1 MNSVM
6 NVAARLAQRLAG
18 WHPGRN
24 AQVRTEGD
32 ANGEPDRARIAE
44 AVERIVALSP
54 HLRMARRYEAR
65 LEPAVVTALRY
76 VAGIVAAIPPAR
88 EASAAAWAHDPY
100 IHAFFAAA
108 DTVAPALSRSRD
120 LRAFFDQ
127 NPGLQEA
134 HAVLGM
140 AMREKRVLGAA
151 LEGET
156 LRRDVVQETVSFSDH
171 QVRICGRSE
180 PELRAEIVRRLV
192 VQLGLQGMA
201 RYAAQQ
207 TRRGLLE
214 SERALLKTRLQLLER
229 KGAGVGALVG
239 APGGD
244 QELAGA
250 DDLARLQEAI
260 VENEGLIQGLGL
272 RSEAID
278 RELAEVCAVLADP
291 AAHLFVQ
298 TRRCVLNK
306 MNVVQPPGSLDACDE
321 VVFQVAQVPTVPPQT
336 RAFTLVRFARADL
349 GSPTGLLDEA
359 ARLLG

>member
-1 MNSVM
+1 MILVM
-6 NVAARLAQRLAG
+6 NGMLHAAARLAQRLAG
-18 WHPGRN
+18 WHPGRH
-24 AQVRTEGD
+24 AHGVDLE
-32 ANGEPDRARIAE
+32 GEPDRIRVAE

-54 HLRMARRYEAR
+54 HLRMARGCQAR

-76 VAGIVAAIPPAR
+76 TAGIVDAIPPAR
-88 EASAAAWAHDPY
+88 EASAAAWAFDPG

-108 DTVAPALSRSRD
+108 DSVAPALSRSRD

-140 AMREKRVLGAA
+140 AMQEKRVLGAA

-156 LRRDVVQETVSFSDH
+156 MRRDVVQETVGFSDH

-180 PELRAEIVRRLV
+180 PELRNEIVRRLV
-192 VQLGLQGMA
+192 VQLGLQGIA

-214 SERALLKTRLQLLER
+214 SERALLRTRLQLLER
-229 KGAGVGALVG
+229 KGVGVGALVG
-239 APGGD
+239 EQDAAGGD
-244 QELAGA
+244 E
-250 DDLARLQEAI
+250 LARLQDAI
-260 VENEGLIQGLGL
+260 GENEDAIQRLGL
-272 RSEAID
+272 RSEALD

-291 AAHLFVQ
+291 AAHLFVE
-298 TRRCVLNK
+298 TRRYVLNR
-306 MNVVQPPGSLDACDE
+306 MNVVLPPGSQEAGDD
-321 VVFQVAQVPTVPPQT
+321 VVVQVAQLPTVPPQT
-336 RAFTLVRFARADL
+336 RAFTLVRIARAGL
-349 GSPTGLLDEA
+349 RSPDGLLDDA